1 MKKLPK
7 EVAGKI
13 FSLENRADKAET
25 LLLEIKNFLRQIQRM
40 NGLHDLHDLDKF
52 IKNITEFVRSRYDS

>member
-25 LLLEIKNFLRQIQRM
+25 LLLEIKNFQ
-40 NGLHDLHDLDKF
+40 DKYKEWMVYT
-52 IKNITEFVRSRYDS
+52 IYMT